1 MVEIVDFPTDKERPA
16 LYPLTPTGNHFGTQ
30 GFPMENL
37 IEFLEKVRH
46 REYPNETAVRSQ
58 IVQPILER
66 LGWPV
71 DDAGIVHH
79 EYSLRHKN
87 SSLRVNMALWV
98 SPAKPRCIMELKGPN
113 HVQGNDQLF
122 EYAFHVGAPLALL
135 TNGCH
140 WRLYYFQARNI

>member
-16 LYPLTPTGNHFGTQ
+16 LYPLTPTDNHFCTQ

-122 EYAFHVGAPLALL
+122 E
-135 TNGCH
+135 
-140 WRLYYFQARNI
+140 